1 MIGQFPAGL
10 QAEYAQAVTLL
21 GWEIAEGCICD
32 VVSLLGESERVQAKT
47 KFNSVWVT
55 SPPPPLPSPL
65 RPLLDCTCLQRELVE
80 RRQQLSDRPNCL
92 IGNVDTVRQRQGH
105 NPWRQ
110 AGPKS
115 RLGDLI
121 ATGQFQFKQTLQ
133 LSGNST
139 QYYCFSFGFLI
150 KSKWLPKRRL
160 EWQRE

>member
-32 VVSLLGESERVQAKT
+32 VVSLLGESERECKQKP
-47 KFNSVWVT
+47 NSIQYEWPT
-55 SPPPPLPSPL
+55 PPPPPSPL
-65 RPLLDCTCLQRELVE
+65 RPLLNCTCLQRELVE

-139 QYYCFSFGFLI
+139 QYYCFSFGFLN
-150 KSKWLPKRRL
+150 
-160 EWQRE
+160 